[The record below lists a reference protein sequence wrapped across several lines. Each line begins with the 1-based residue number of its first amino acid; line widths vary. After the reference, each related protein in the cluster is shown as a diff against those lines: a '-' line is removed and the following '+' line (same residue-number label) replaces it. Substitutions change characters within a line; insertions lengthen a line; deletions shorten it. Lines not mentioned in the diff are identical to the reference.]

1 MSNERPSSIIL
12 VPTPDVAYI
21 RTGGIFSKAPK
32 VSTSNILLR
41 IPFIQKATPINLK
54 AFGVTVEKT
63 KQNCLRA
70 NDVFVDVRAV
80 FTLQIDTNHIVKAS
94 EQFGTDTFSLAN
106 NVMIHNILEGA
117 LRGVIA
123 TMTLDELQGKRAE
136 FTTAV
141 TNSIVDEFKN
151 LGLILLNTSILTL
164 DQTGIEY
171 INKNDILGA
180 RTSATTMYEI
190 QTNKKKEN
198 DALRENEVLIA
209 TKDNEAAKKRIDL
222 DVLLDNAT
230 VEAEKKRVE
239 YARDKQIAIAKAT
252 AEQEQQSQTA
262 LIKKDIAILEQ
273 EGLKLIQQE
282 SIAKKQQGVNEAEA
296 NAETVRLK
304 SIKEREKQIAIL
316 DAEQIAESDVIKVK
330 KDAEARYFKVEKD
343 ANAMSIQTKIEAE
356 ANYFK
361 VEQEAK
367 AMERLADA
375 KEKNYKVEAAGIELK
390 NKAENELSSEMIA
403 YNQKM
408 KLIETLPAIIRE
420 MVEPMKSIS
429 DVKIISANGLL
440 GGVSS
445 LGQSNG
451 SVNDLFQSAFDY
463 RLKSGVVDM
472 LAKEAGLD
480 LNCKSISDIIPT
492 VVMNEDK

>member
-21 RTGGIFSKAPK
+21 RTGGIVSKAPK

-80 FTLQIDTNHIVKAS
+80 FTLQIDTNHIIKAS

-106 NVMIHNILEGA
+106 NTMIHNILEGA

-123 TMTLDELQGKRAE
+123 TMTLDELQEKRAE

-141 TNSIVDEFKN
+141 TKSIVDEFKN
-151 LGLILLNTSILTL
+151 LGLVLLNTSILTL

-171 INKNDILGA
+171 VNKNDILGA

-198 DALRENEVLIA
+198 DSLRENEVLIA
-209 TKDNEAAKKRIDL
+209 TKDNQASQQRIDL
-222 DVLLDNAT
+222 DLSFDNKT

-239 YARDKQIAIAKAT
+239 FARDKQIAIAKAT

-282 SIAKKQQGVNEAEA
+282 SLAKKQQGVNEAET
-296 NAETVRLK
+296 NAETVRLRA
-304 SIKEREKQIAIL
+304 IKEREKQIAIL
-316 DAEQIAESDVIKVK
+316 DAEQN
-330 KDAEARYFKVEKD
+330 AEAGV
-343 ANAMSIQTKIEAE
+343 IQTQREAE
-356 ANYFK
+356 ANFFK

-367 AMERLADA
+367 AMERLAEA
-375 KEKNYKVEAAGIELK
+375 KRKNYEVEAAGIELK
-390 NKAENELSSEMIA
+390 NNAENTLSKEIIE

-429 DVKIISANGLL
+429 DVKIVSVNGL
-440 GGVSS
+440 GGN
-445 LGQSNG
+445 SNCN
-451 SVNDLFQSAFDY
+451 SVNDSTQINSSSSFVRDFYDASLKNKIDLGLVDY
-463 RLKSGVVDM
+463 VTKAGGVNLNLSGV
-472 LAKEAGLD
+472 AD
-480 LNCKSISDIIPT
+480 LIPSVSINT
-492 VVMNEDK
+492 EK

>member
-54 AFGVTVEKT
+54 AFGVTVEKI

-80 FTLQIDTNHIVKAS
+80 FTLQIDTNHIIKAS

-106 NVMIHNILEGA
+106 NTMIHNILEGA

-123 TMTLDELQGKRAE
+123 TMTLDELQEKRAE

-141 TNSIVDEFKN
+141 TKSIVDEFKN
-151 LGLILLNTSILTL
+151 LGLVLLNTSILTL

-171 INKNDILGA
+171 VNKNDILGA

-209 TKDNEAAKKRIDL
+209 TKDNQASQQRIDL
-222 DVLLDNAT
+222 DLSLDNKT

-239 YARDKQIAIAKAT
+239 FAKDKQIAIAKAT
-252 AEQEQQSQTA
+252 AEQERESQTA

-273 EGLKLIQQE
+273 EGLKLTQQE
-282 SIAKKQQGVNEAEA
+282 ALAKKQQGVNEAET

-304 SIKEREKQIAIL
+304 AIKEREKQIAIL
-316 DAEQIAESDVIKVK
+316 DAEQN
-330 KDAEARYFKVEKD
+330 AEAGV
-343 ANAMSIQTKIEAE
+343 IQTQREAE
-356 ANYFK
+356 ANFFK

-367 AMERLADA
+367 AMERLAEA
-375 KEKNYKVEAAGIELK
+375 KRKNYEVEAAGIELK
-390 NKAENELSSEMIA
+390 NNAENTLSKEIIE

-429 DVKIISANGLL
+429 DVKIVSVNGL
-440 GGVSS
+440 GGN
-445 LGQSNG
+445 SNCN
-451 SVNDLFQSAFDY
+451 SVNDSTQINSSSSFVRDFYDASLKNKIDLGLVDY
-463 RLKSGVVDM
+463 VTKAGGLNLNLSGV
-472 LAKEAGLD
+472 AD
-480 LNCKSISDIIPT
+480 LIPSVSINT
-492 VVMNEDK
+492 EK